1 MAERFSKPE
10 PGGMRR
16 PPGLPY
22 KSHAMVVM
30 ERGVMANEPLAPEA
44 AFARFE
50 AESVLNASKGF
61 LANSPENDT
70 GTVSKDEL
78 TNTAT
83 SFLPSGETK
92 ADEHTFARSSAP
104 DISTR
109 L

>member
-1 MAERFSKPE
+1 MAERISIQN
-10 PGGMRR
+10 GRSLR
-16 PPGLPY
+16 PPDRPY
-22 KSHAMVVM
+22 KSHARVAM
-30 ERGVMANEPLAPEA
+30 ERGVIVNEPLAPEA
-44 AFARFE
+44 VFARFE
-50 AESVLNASKGF
+50 AESVLKASKGF

-70 GTVSKDEL
+70 GTVSKEEF

-92 ADEHTFARSSAP
+92 AEEHTFERSSAP